1 MSKKRILIVDDD
13 PSILD
18 MLRDGLALSNDDYQ
32 IICTTGSLPALR
44 QLEESSFDLLLTD
57 YQMPGMNGL
66 DLARTVRKLVPGIRV
81 VLMTAYAD
89 GPGLQDRIRALELDG
104 CLCKPFSLRQL
115 HEMIR
120 SSLGTGGA

>member
-32 IICTTGSLPALR
+32 VICTTGSLPALR
-44 QLEESSFDLLLTD
+44 QLEEGSFDLLLTD

-66 DLARTVRKLVPGIRV
+66 DLVRAVRQLVPGIRV

-89 GPGLQDRIRALELDG
+89 GPRLQDRIRALELDG
-104 CLCKPFSLRQL
+104 CLRKPFSLHQL